1 MPFTVQQYIFD
12 IKQKKSYWQDVFMST
27 KLFYKEAVAEYK
39 ELCSD
44 FPKERFRLIQT
55 TMRVIL
61 DSQDKSNKTH
71 TDQND

>member
-1 MPFTVQQYIFD
+1 
-12 IKQKKSYWQDVFMST
+12 MST
-27 KLFYKEAVAEYK
+27 KLFYKEAVVEYK
-39 ELCSD
+39 ELCGD

-61 DSQDKSNKTH
+61 DSQDESNKTH